1 MKKRV
6 IATLIIAIIIIS
18 STTIILNQTTIKKTT
33 SKNHLTQAEKTTTTK
48 NVSQQEKSKKP
59 IFTRTAK
66 LSDITFEKDKINIY
80 FFWGDGCPHCEELF
94 TFLES
99 IKDEYNEYFNLY
111 GFEVWYNE
119 DNGKIMDYFQD
130 KLGETVGSRSVPY
143 YIIGDKSFAGYTSS
157 MNEEILDTIKE
168 KYNNRQDIKNFEGV
182 LDLNE

>member
-1 MKKRV
+1 MKKQV
-6 IATLIIAIIIIS
+6 IVTLIIVIIIIS
-18 STTIILNQTTIKKTT
+18 STTIIITKNTSKTT
-33 SKNHLTQAEKTTTTK
+33 TNKNHLTQADKTTTNKTP
-48 NVSQQEKSKKP
+48 SQQEKSKIP
-59 IFTRTAK
+59 VFTRTAK
-66 LSDITFEKDKINIY
+66 LSDITFEEDKINIY

-99 IKDEYNEYFNLY
+99 IKSEYNEYFNLY

-119 DNGKIMDYFQD
+119 DNGQIMDYFQEELD
-130 KLGETVGSRSVPY
+130 ETVGSRSVPY

>member
-1 MKKRV
+1 MKKQI
-6 IATLIIAIIIIS
+6 IATLIIALIIIS
-18 STTIILNQTTIKKTT
+18 STAIILNQTTIKKTIN
-33 SKNHLTQAEKTTTTK
+33 KNHLTQAEKTTTK
-48 NVSQQEKSKKP
+48 NNTPQQEKNKTP

-66 LSDITFEKDKINIY
+66 LSDITFEQDKINIY

-119 DNGKIMDYFQD
+119 DNGKIMDYFQE

-143 YIIGDKSFAGYTSS
+143 YIIGDKSFAGYSS
-157 MNEEILDTIKE
+157 NMNKEILDTIKE
-168 KYNNRQDIKNFEGV
+168 KYNNRQDIKKFEGV
-182 LDLNE
+182 LELNK

>member
-18 STTIILNQTTIKKTT
+18 STTIIITKNTSKTT
-33 SKNHLTQAEKTTTTK
+33 TNKNHLTQADKTTTNKTP
-48 NVSQQEKSKKP
+48 SQQEKSKIP
-59 IFTRTAK
+59 VFTRTAK
-66 LSDITFEKDKINIY
+66 LSDITFEEDKINIY

-119 DNGKIMDYFQD
+119 DNGKIMDYFQEELD
-130 KLGETVGSRSVPY
+130 ETVGSRSVPY